1 MDESTRTALLQ
12 QGQFLVQPKRFVFYD
27 KATGTERFEVRA
39 EPDGRLPV
47 DQAASL
53 MAIHCFV
60 RGKSPKDF
68 GVMVAPEDDLLDGLL
83 PVARRLVQA
92 CTENHAPVHL
102 SQRQREVLRVLM
114 QDSSN
119 KEIACKLNISV
130 RTVKFHVSALFE
142 KFNVQ
147 SRVGLMRK
155 AADVLLPEENC
166 SQPAAVQ
173 ANPAPGCDH
182 RLLRVGSEPAIVPQR
197 MRPLPVR
204 MSALAQRASR

>member
-1 MDESTRTALLQ
+1 MNESTRTALLQ

-27 KATGTERFEVRA
+27 KASGTERFEVRA
-39 EPDGRLPV
+39 EPNGSLPV

-68 GVMVAPEDDLLDGLL
+68 GIMVAAEDDLLDTLL
-83 PVARRLVQA
+83 PMARKLVQA
-92 CTENHAPVHL
+92 CAESRAPVHL
-102 SQRQREVLRVLM
+102 SPRQRDVLRVLM

-166 SQPAAVQ
+166 LPSPRVQ
-173 ANPAPGCDH
+173 ANSAPNHDY
-182 RLLRVGSEPAIVPQR
+182 RLLRASGEPAVLPQSVRPQPLR
-197 MRPLPVR
+197 M
-204 MSALAQRASR
+204 AAGAQRASR